1 MRRLSL
7 AMSIHPTYFDL
18 ATPLRAFCFA
28 GPYVWNSLLEHNPAT
43 NINSCLQAL
52 TQDISAPADIAPSA
66 LETTISCCFI
76 GYISALTY
84 YLVYLIAAVD
94 FSAITKL
101 QAPPPARLARWT
113 RLVSA
118 PAVVWDRTQPIRRS
132 RGVSVRAMTQRRCSP
147 QRYRHPPRGSL
158 YSKRRHR

>member
-1 MRRLSL
+1 
-7 AMSIHPTYFDL
+7 MSIHPTYFDL

-84 YLVYLIAAVD
+84 YLLLNCGCR
-94 FSAITKL
+94 L
-101 QAPPPARLARWT
+101 QRYNKVAG
-113 RLVSA
+113 SA
-118 PAVVWDRTQPIRRS
+118 PGTPCTMDSSSLGARRRLGHDATS
-132 RGVSVRAMTQRRCSP
+132 TAQQGR
-147 QRYRHPPRGSL
+147 
-158 YSKRRHR
+158 